1 MAFPLAPMPP
11 MGRLTSLEVNFPEC
25 LNDYAFLDFYPIC
38 RSRRPSL
45 LQAFWIFQI
54 SSYLTVLK
62 KFDVEQAVAD
72 VDELYP
78 DEGDEEQ
85 DHDQAKEN
93 SRVLDA
99 ATRARLLS
107 HVPRYAM
114 THLVMTF
121 GPGYLRTTSTDIKY
135 VLKRCP
141 NIQDLTFRDLGSF
154 IDENELGNV
163 VTTCCPRLGR
173 LCFDAKDI
181 EACTN
186 LRHLDLVVDEVPL
199 PELLSYLR
207 LPVQEPGNLGSDL
220 MPPPE
225 TAQIDFAWQDRLN
238 RQIGTLTALKHL
250 MMHSYF

>member
-1 MAFPLAPMPP
+1 MSFQ
-11 MGRLTSLEVNFPEC
+11 TSKSSTGV
-25 LNDYAFLDFYPIC
+25 LDLSGQFIPYGP
-38 RSRRPSL
+38 
-45 LQAFWIFQI
+45 QGE
-54 SSYLTVLK
+54 

-99 ATRARLLS
+99 ATRARLQS

-141 NIQDLTFRDLGSF
+141 NIQDLTFRALGSF

-181 EACTN
+181 E
-186 LRHLDLVVDEVPL
+186 VP
-199 PELLSYLR
+199 PTLLSTVMTTIPEDQLEELEFMNCVNDWR
-207 LPVQEPGNLGSDL
+207 LK
-220 MPPPE
+220 
-225 TAQIDFAWQDRLN
+225 I
-238 RQIGTLTALKHL
+238 
-250 MMHSYF
+250 